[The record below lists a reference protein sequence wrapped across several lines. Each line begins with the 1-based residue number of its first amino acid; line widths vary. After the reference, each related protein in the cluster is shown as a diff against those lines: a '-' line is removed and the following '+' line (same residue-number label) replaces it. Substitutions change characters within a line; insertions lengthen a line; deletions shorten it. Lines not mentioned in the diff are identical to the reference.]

1 MDTATEVFELSE
13 RVVIATS
20 SGRVALPPVDARP
33 AEGEFVMSGDSL
45 ATVRVGDG
53 EVPVRTEFRGWLMG
67 FLVLDGQPIRPG
79 EPVAWLRKA

>member
-13 RVVIATS
+13 RVVIAPS
-20 SGRVALPPVDARP
+20 SGRVALPPAGSR
-33 AEGEFVMSGDSL
+33 AEEGEFVLSGESL

-53 EVPVRTEFRGWLMG
+53 EVPVRTAFRGWLMG

>member
-1 MDTATEVFELSE
+1 MDPAREVFELSE
-13 RVVIATS
+13 RVVIAPS
-20 SGRVALPPVDARP
+20 SGRVALPPEDAR
-33 AEGEFVMSGDSL
+33 AEEGEFVLSGESL

-53 EVPVRTEFRGWLMG
+53 EVPVRTAFQGWLQG